1 MFVFRNLSLDL
12 VQKHPKIE
20 TPRSRRHSM
29 NIFMKFRINKQDK
42 IAANVAQHIR
52 AVRAAEDLDRR
63 THLRKTDSAH
73 FGIGSAILP
82 VQRIASTGPDS
93 PGHDKKRLVG
103 MLKQHYE
110 QVAEEVCIRTE
121 DVACQTSY
129 DLLEA
134 LLPSLRRRMNRS
146 ETMMSTLTPEEEEAK
161 YMYKVENYCKYPF
174 YGDSYR
180 HHSICGSNHASINMA
195 YDNASPRSRGAAGQ
209 KSKSHHRGERIEV
222 EYKISDENQL
232 DDYDVEEV
240 ISLREMKRT
249 KALQL
254 LGKKS
259 QYNKLQAVLSGNAD
273 MASLNLPQEGISEA
287 SFSPT
292 ISQDSLIDATSSI
305 IEESASTGSD
315 DTPGSAVYKNIIINL
330 GGTQDRRGHLS
341 ASHSSANSA
350 ANLNFFPMLSDT
362 RSSQSQESEHD
373 GLRRYSP
380 DVTKWQPA
388 NGNAQNFGSRPSG
401 DS

>member
-1 MFVFRNLSLDL
+1 MSLDL
-12 VQKHPKIE
+12 VQKHPKVE
-20 TPRSRRHSM
+20 TPSSRRHSM
-29 NIFMKFRINKQDK
+29 NIFAKFRINKQDK

-52 AVRAAEDLDRR
+52 AVRIAEDLDRR
-63 THLRKTDSAH
+63 TRLRKTDSSH
-73 FGIGSAILP
+73 FGIGPAILP
-82 VQRIASTGPDS
+82 IQRSISSGEES
-93 PGHDKKRLVG
+93 PGHDRKRLVG

-110 QVAEEVCIRTE
+110 QVAEEVLIRTE
-121 DVACQTSY
+121 DVASQTSY

-146 ETMMSTLTPEEEEAK
+146 ETMMSTLTPEEEEEAK
-161 YMYKVENYCKYPF
+161 YMYKMENYCKHPC

-195 YDNASPRSRGAAGQ
+195 YDNASPRSRVATGQ
-209 KSKSHHRGERIEV
+209 KQKSHYRGDRIEV
-222 EYKISDENQL
+222 EYKISDENPL

-254 LGKKS
+254 LGKKA
-259 QYNKLQAVLSGNAD
+259 QYNKLQAVLSGNTD
-273 MASLNLPQEGISEA
+273 MASLNLPQEGVSEA

-330 GGTQDRRGHLS
+330 GGQHDRSRPFS

-350 ANLNFFPMLSDT
+350 ANLNFLPIISDT
-362 RSSQSQESEHD
+362 RSSPSQESVHD
-373 GLRRYSP
+373 PVRRYSP
-380 DVTKWQPA
+380 DVSKWQPP
-388 NGNAQNFGSRPSG
+388 NGNAQNLSSKPSG